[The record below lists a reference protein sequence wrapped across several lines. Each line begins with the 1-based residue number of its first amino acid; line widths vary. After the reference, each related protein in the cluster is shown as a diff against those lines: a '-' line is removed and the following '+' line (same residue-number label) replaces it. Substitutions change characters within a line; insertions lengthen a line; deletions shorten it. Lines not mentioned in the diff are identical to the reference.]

1 MGKHPITNSKK
12 SVRFGKSRL
21 LTDGPRRRSKKAK
34 QTIDPDQGASRKWK
48 LLTKDVRHC
57 FRCGELLIW
66 EYVQVEDKDR
76 LVCSEC
82 KLIAYQNPKI
92 VGATLP
98 VRDGKI
104 FLLRRAIE
112 PGYGLWTFPA
122 GYMEL
127 GETVEDCARRETWE
141 EIRARVELTGAPRL
155 YSYAD
160 AATVNIVFPAKVTT
174 RIPRPGP
181 ESLEVRTFSKKEI
194 PWKTLAFRSTLHAL
208 QDWARSR

>member
-1 MGKHPITNSKK
+1 MVKRKITK
-12 SVRFGKSRL
+12 
-21 LTDGPRRRSKKAK
+21 TRSAL
-34 QTIDPDQGASRKWK
+34 DQRASRTWK
-48 LLTKDVRHC
+48 HLTKDVRHC
-57 FRCGELLIW
+57 FRCGELLVW
-66 EYVQVEDKDR
+66 EFVRIEEKNR

-127 GETVEDCARRETWE
+127 GETVEECAQRETWE
-141 EIRARVELTGAPRL
+141 EIRARVKLAGVPRL
-155 YSYAD
+155 YSYPD
-160 AATVNIVFPAKVTT
+160 AVTVTIVYPATVLT
-174 RIPRPGP
+174 RTPSPGP
-181 ESLEVRTFSKKEI
+181 ESLEVKLFSKKEI
-194 PWKTLAFRSTLHAL
+194 PWKTVAFRSTRDAL
-208 QDWARSR
+208 RDWAND